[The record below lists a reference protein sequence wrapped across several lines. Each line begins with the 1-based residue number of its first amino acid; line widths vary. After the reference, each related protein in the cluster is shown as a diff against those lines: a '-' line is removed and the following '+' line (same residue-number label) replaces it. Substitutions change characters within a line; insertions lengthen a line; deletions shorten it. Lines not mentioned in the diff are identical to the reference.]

1 MDQGT
6 EKELTNVD
14 IISYLLTHGKDE
26 MKGTVRSKETCP
38 FCHKPFLHVQKL
50 GLICSK
56 HKTIPKRFFVDILH
70 RGKRIKIYSDKHGRI
85 LDSYGIALETLEH
98 INYEIRNHQF
108 DPTKYVKK
116 DVSRFLFENL
126 IQVWLIAKRKLISV
140 YKYEEINKK
149 YLVFFKNMDV
159 RDIRTSHVHEFLQ
172 QLPDKLSDKTKK
184 NIMDAF
190 KAFVRW
196 AYMLEYIEKLPIFPT
211 IKIDMKVPKWIMEKE
226 QGEILSALPPKNSL
240 IYLFLA
246 LHGCR
251 PSEGRALKVKDLN
264 FDHGSIIFR
273 RVFTGKNGDTL
284 VERTKTHRQRVIP
297 INPEM
302 EEILKALCKDKQFDD
317 FVFTDSRTGKPYP
330 SRTLIKR
337 WQAACKKAGK
347 QIGLYEGSKHSWA
360 SQRVNKGISIY
371 LISKVL
377 GHTNIKTTER
387 YALTD
392 IEGMRK
398 AMIMDDR

>member
-6 EKELTNVD
+6 EKELTNLE
-14 IISYLLTHGKDE
+14 IISYLLSHGKDE
-26 MKGTVRSKETCP
+26 MKGTIRSKETCP
-38 FCHKPFLHVQKL
+38 FCRKPFLHLQKL
-50 GLICSK
+50 GLICAK
-56 HKTIPKRFFVDILH
+56 HKTTPTKFFVDIGNQ
-70 RGKRIKIYSDKHGRI
+70 GKRIKIYSDKSGRI

-98 INYEIRNHQF
+98 IKYEIRNHQF

-126 IQVWLIAKRKLISV
+126 IQDWLIAKNKLISV
-140 YKYEEINKK
+140 FKYDQTNNN
-149 YLVFFKNMDV
+149 YLGFFKHMDV
-159 RDIRTSHVHEFLQ
+159 RDIKTSHVHEFHQ

-184 NIMDAF
+184 NIIDAL
-190 KAFVRW
+190 KAFMNW
-196 AYMLEYIEKLPIFPT
+196 AYKLEYIEKLPIFPT
-211 IKIDMKVPKWIMEKE
+211 IEIDMKVPKWIMEKE
-226 QGEILSALPPKNSL
+226 QGEILSALPEKNRL
-240 IYLFLA
+240 IYLFLV

-251 PSEGRALKVKDLN
+251 PSEGRAVKVKDLD
-264 FDHGSIIFR
+264 FDLGSIIFR
-273 RVFTGKNGDTL
+273 RVFTGKNGNTL

-302 EEILKALCKDKQFDD
+302 EGILKEQCKDKQPDD

-347 QIGLYEGSKHSWA
+347 QIGLYQGSKHSWA

-398 AMIMDDR
+398 AMIG